1 MAVKTIQIV
10 LKMRRDNDYNYEKVK
25 DSFIPEKG
33 EICLVDTA
41 KQGLCVI
48 VGDGVST
55 YGSLEY
61 ENIIFQRAY
70 FIGEKIFKDVDGT
83 QEITPNENKI
93 YIDANNPNALYY
105 YNGVEFVGI
114 GPGSL
119 PVASAETAGIM
130 KLYSSSGENTDGTM
144 TQKAITDV
152 LNAKVG
158 ATVNLEDE
166 TAIFK

>member
-61 ENIIFQRAY
+61 ENTIFQRTY

-166 TAIFK
+166 TVIFK

>member
-1 MAVKTIQIV
+1 MAIKTFEV
-10 LKMRRDNDYNYEKVK
+10 VFKLRRDNDYNYEKVK
-25 DSFIPEKG
+25 DSFITENG

-61 ENIIFQRAY
+61 ENTIFQRVY
-70 FIGEKIFKDVDGT
+70 FIGGKIFKDADGI

-105 YNGVEFVGI
+105 YNGVQFVGI

-166 TAIFK
+166 TVIFK

>member
-48 VGDGVST
+48 IGDGVSN

-61 ENIIFQRAY
+61 ENTIFQRAY
-70 FIGEKIFKDVDGT
+70 FIDEKIFKDVDGT

-93 YIDANNPNALYY
+93 YIDANNSNALYY

-130 KLYSSSGENTDGTM
+130 KLYTGSGENTDGTM

-152 LNAKVG
+152 LNTKIGV
-158 ATVNLEDE
+158 TVNLEDE

>member
-61 ENIIFQRAY
+61 ENTIFQRVY
-70 FIGEKIFKDVDGT
+70 FIGGKIFKDADGI

-93 YIDANNPNALYY
+93 YIDANNPNTLYY
-105 YNGVEFVGI
+105 YNGVEFVEI